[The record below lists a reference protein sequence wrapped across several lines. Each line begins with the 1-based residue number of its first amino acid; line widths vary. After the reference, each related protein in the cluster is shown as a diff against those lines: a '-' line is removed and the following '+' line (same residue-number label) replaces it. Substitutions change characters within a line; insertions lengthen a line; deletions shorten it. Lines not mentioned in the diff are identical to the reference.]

1 MRAHEPTPTM
11 SDFPDVER
19 SGNAADSLSRT
30 RWRSVWRLMFTD
42 LVRISWFS
50 IAVPCLPFDL
60 VVMPIWLLQLAG
72 EKTGLRTVSFFVGN
86 VVLFVVIAATA
97 GPHLPAELRGA
108 GPLAVAATAFLRSVT
123 SRR

>member
-1 MRAHEPTPTM
+1 MAVGVA
-11 SDFPDVER
+11 FDVHR
-19 SGNAADSLSRT
+19 SRT
-30 RWRSVWRLMFTD
+30 Y
-42 LVRISWFS
+42 LVVLDCGS
-50 IAVPCLPFDL
+50 CLPFDL

-86 VVLFVVIAATA
+86 VVLFVVIATTA
-97 GPHLPAELRGA
+97 GPHLPAELRGD